1 MLGFWSVGTM
11 AQYETGGKGW
21 GHLEDRLAD
30 PHRKDSELHA
40 KCDGSHLRVL
50 DDETTLTCTCKNS
63 SHVYE
68 IKTAGGRQEASQEM
82 C

>member
-1 MLGFWSVGTM
+1 M

-30 PHRKDSELHA
+30 HRKGSELHA

-50 DDETTLTCTCKNS
+50 DDETTLTCTFANS
-63 SHVYE
+63 SYVYE
-68 IKTAGGRQEASQEM
+68 IKLQEGDKRQVREM